1 MDGCVLT
8 LVGFHTLG
16 QAFYCGKSNISNK
29 VHKSP
34 PTQNE
39 ALTEALTELWA
50 LTCFVLLLPLRE
62 DQVNN
67 KNCCTPSGSVHL
79 FLWCSFIYLA
89 LALFLIPLSLSFH
102 PHRAGLSR
110 LPHSSVIL
118 KWTSV
123 FLPKREKTRLHPAL
137 ISNSTENVCESVCVC
152 VLGWILGAGCSG
164 WDTLSLCR
172 NSIACRAAAG
182 AGCVALFITNTQAL
196 CIPHTHTFPAL
207 KHTLLLPI
215 DASIEHL
222 IVFHVALG

>member
-1 MDGCVLT
+1 ML
-8 LVGFHTLG
+8 F
-16 QAFYCGKSNISNK
+16 KSWNLFK
-29 VHKSP
+29 
-34 PTQNE
+34 
-39 ALTEALTELWA
+39 LWA

-123 FLPKREKTRLHPAL
+123 FLPKREKLDSIQRWYP
-137 ISNSTENVCESVCVC
+137 IPQKMCVRVCVC

-207 KHTLLLPI
+207 KHTLLLPT

-222 IVFHVALG
+222 IVFHIDLG